1 MAFHVL
7 QGLSIRLWFP
17 VKSLDRLPIP
27 QFVAS
32 DLRESMESWR
42 TIALTLDHFP
52 LALALS
58 ESVEDEDPRAA
69 ALARAEL
76 LIFCDRWTEARHLL
90 KEHGLDETPDY
101 TPNSRVSLVATAL
114 AAATGDDRSYSR
126 LLSLGP
132 MNDWLPGYL
141 LGVVAE
147 ARADWQIADQAW
159 LDCGGRMQI
168 MTRFSFPRWAAAQ
181 AKARESGAGQLT
193 TLCMIAHSALQ
204 LPHPLAIDPGPA
216 EAAVLRLIHQED
228 LAGAAL
234 LAGSFYANHPDLPR
248 KSLPQALPPRMSLRE
263 RWTQWRLGHP
273 DCPQKRALSTV
284 SDAWL
289 LSTAWALA
297 LLLGIGLDHETGE
310 IPGLVTA
317 VGTLVTLPVIV
328 FLGRKLQIIQHRRR
342 LTARRQQHLR
352 EAAECRCAR
361 SQYFSEAVARGYA
374 ADHLEPTSLGAA
386 QVLSD
391 LTDNEFTG
399 AVLRCPD
406 TEVLWLGIDLNEDG
420 ASLLLRGS
428 IALTQASDVGPEIGM
443 YL

>member
-1 MAFHVL
+1 M
-7 QGLSIRLWFP
+7 
-17 VKSLDRLPIP
+17 
-27 QFVAS
+27 AS

-52 LALALS
+52 LALALCETS
-58 ESVEDEDPRAA
+58 DEDDPRAA

-90 KEHGLDETPDY
+90 AEHGLDEVPDH
-101 TPNSRVSLVATAL
+101 TPNSRVALVATAL
-114 AAATGDDRSYSR
+114 AAATGDDRCYSR

-168 MTRFSFPRWAAAQ
+168 MTRFSFPRWASAQ
-181 AKARESGAGQLT
+181 AKNRDPGSGQLT
-193 TLCMIAHSALQ
+193 SLCQIAHGALQ
-204 LPHPLAIDPGPA
+204 LPHPLGVDPGPA

-228 LAGAAL
+228 QAGAAL
-234 LAGSFYANHPDLPR
+234 LARSFYANHPDLPR
-248 KSLPQALPPRMSLRE
+248 NSLPEAPGPRLSWRE
-263 RWTQWRLGHP
+263 RWTHWRLGHP

-297 LLLGIGLDHETGE
+297 LLLGLGIGRL
-310 IPGLVTA
+310 PGGGVGLGTALVA
-317 VGTLVTLPVIV
+317 VGALAILVA
-328 FLGRKLQIIQHRRR
+328 LGRKLQSMQHHRR
-342 LTARRQQHLR
+342 LARRQRDYLR

-361 SQYFSEAVARGYA
+361 AQYFSEAVARRYA
-374 ADHLEPTSLGAA
+374 SEHLEPSSLGPSRILTD
-386 QVLSD
+386 LSD
-391 LTDNEFTG
+391 NGFSG

-406 TEVLWLGIDLNEDG
+406 
-420 ASLLLRGS
+420 
-428 IALTQASDVGPEIGM
+428 
-443 YL
+443 